1 MCGRVAIVD
10 SLWKLKGVELER
22 LWIEGFS
29 GAQLGYRDSGVE
41 AGLADR
47 CRNSAIIHQNPGGPG
62 SHSAAM
68 RKLNPSA

>member
-10 SLWKLKGVELER
+10 SLRKLKGVELER

-47 CRNSAIIHQNPGGPG
+47 CRNPSSKPGRAGVPQ
-62 SHSAAM
+62 
-68 RKLNPSA
+68 RRYEEVEP